1 MPTFQWPISPA
12 PDRTKIPRGY
22 LYGTK
27 RSTGPNPHLH
37 SGLDMGVLGQP
48 IYAAAAGVVRVAVP
62 LDVYGG
68 PGIVEINHGDE
79 GGVYWQTRYLHLAP
93 KFNVKSGQEVSA
105 GQQIGTVGNIT
116 RDHHLHFE
124 IVRCDSPG
132 CVLCA
137 TNPACGTVYKLG
149 SRIDPLLL
157 LGTGGDL
164 VAVAAIAGALIWW
177 FA

>member
-1 MPTFQWPISPA
+1 MPSFRWPIDPA
-12 PDRTKIPRGY
+12 PDPKSIPKGY
-22 LYGTK
+22 LYGSK

-37 SGLDMGVLGQP
+37 SGLDLGVLGQTV
-48 IYAAAAGVVRVAVP
+48 YAAAPGIVRVAVP
-62 LDVYGG
+62 LSVYGG
-68 PGIVEINHGDE
+68 PGIVEINHGEE

-93 KFNVKSGQEVSA
+93 TFPVKSGQPVAA
-105 GQQIGTVGNIT
+105 GEPIGKVGNIT

-149 SRIDPLLL
+149 TRLDPLPL
-157 LGTGGDL
+157 LGAGGSL
-164 VAVAAIAGALIWW
+164 IAVATVAGALLWW
-177 FA
+177 FV